1 MSRAWR
7 EHYHGFL
14 QAQEIGQAKALEF
27 GQLPNFIGEF
37 KKMGFIAT
45 QPESNYENPPSGM
58 HIARCYRLIDL
69 GTQKKT
75 YEGVEKGEARKVR
88 ASFELLGEDRM
99 KSGEPFSLS
108 KTWVLSMHEK
118 AALRKDLSSWRGKPF
133 TPEEEASF
141 DVSKLL
147 GAYCMLNVTE
157 EHGKDGKIY
166 IKISAI
172 TPLIKGLPKPPGV
185 NQLEI
190 FDVDNP
196 DMRLFDTFSDSL
208 KKTIQ
213 ESREWQSKQ
222 TVSPANTFTPEDLDE
237 DIPL

>member
-1 MSRAWR
+1 
-7 EHYHGFL
+7 
-14 QAQEIGQAKALEF
+14 
-27 GQLPNFIGEF
+27 
-37 KKMGFIAT
+37 MGFIAT
-45 QPESNYENPPSGM
+45 QPESSYENPPTGM
-58 HIARCYRLIDL
+58 HIARCYRLVDL

-88 ASFELLGEDRM
+88 ASFELLGEERM
-99 KSGEPFSLS
+99 HNGEPYSLS

-118 AALRKDLSSWRGKPF
+118 SALRKDLSSWRGKPF

-147 GAYCMLNVTE
+147 GAYCMLNITE
-157 EHGKDGKIY
+157 EHGKDGKVY
-166 IKISAI
+166 AKISAI

-185 NQLEI
+185 NDLEL
-190 FDVDNP
+190 FDVDSP
-196 DMRLFDTFSDSL
+196 DMRMFDTFSDSL

-213 ESREWQSKQ
+213 DSKEWQSRQSSRPAQ
-222 TVSPANTFTPEDLDE
+222 TFDHAGLDE